1 MAYSVVLSPKAQ
13 NRRPKTK
20 LVSVRIPEFIDK
32 QIEALVDLGMFASRS
47 DFINYAIQKTLF
59 ELSTVKLPISDDTLV
74 EMMTLGPD
82 SSDEEINE
90 VIKNVEKEVR
100 ANFGGNRPERRRV
113 LRVRRAG
120 SSTSN
125 RGSPD
130 D

>member
-1 MAYSVVLSPKAQ
+1 MAYSVVLSQKAQ

-20 LVSVRIPEFIDK
+20 LVSLRIPEFVDE

-59 ELSTVKLPISDDTLV
+59 ELSTVKLPISDDVLL
-74 EMMTLGPD
+74 EMMALGPD
-82 SSDEEINE
+82 SSDEEIDE

-100 ANFGGNRPERRRV
+100 TNFGSNRPERRRV
-113 LRVRRAG
+113 LRVRRTG
-120 SSTSN
+120 SGASN
-125 RGSPD
+125 CGSPD